1 MPNTHAT
8 ALCPTTA
15 DQTVAMKSPAAVAAR
30 MIGSDAP
37 TAVAGTIP
45 TSTRPSAT
53 EPTMNDGRPTA
64 IGSPPQT
71 GAGAGAAGA
80 GAAAAGSGV
89 ACTES
94 LAPEST
100 AVMASSF
107 IEERAPLPG
116 YRGCL
121 TPA

>member
-53 EPTMNDGRPTA
+53 EPTMKDGRPTA

-71 GAGAGAAGA
+71 GAGAAAAGA
-80 GAAAAGSGV
+80 GVLCA
-89 ACTES
+89 ES

-107 IEERAPLPG
+107 MEERAPLPG

-121 TPA
+121 TPL

>member
-15 DQTVAMKSPAAVAAR
+15 DQTVAMNRPAAVAAR

-53 EPTMNDGRPTA
+53 EPAMNDGRPTA
-64 IGSPPQT
+64 MGSPAQT
-71 GAGAGAAGA
+71 GAGAAA
-80 GAAAAGSGV
+80 AAAAGSGV
-89 ACTES
+89 ACAES

-121 TPA
+121 TPL

>member
-15 DQTVAMKSPAAVAAR
+15 DQIVAMNRPAAVAAR

-53 EPTMNDGRPTA
+53 EPAMNDGRPTA
-64 IGSPPQT
+64 MGSPPQT
-71 GAGAGAAGA
+71 GAGA
-80 GAAAAGSGV
+80 AAAAGSGV
-89 ACTES
+89 ACAES

-107 IEERAPLPG
+107 SEERAPLPG

-121 TPA
+121 TPL

>member
-8 ALCPTTA
+8 ALCPTAA
-15 DQTVAMKSPAAVAAR
+15 DQTVAMNRPAAVAAR

-53 EPTMNDGRPTA
+53 EPTIKDGRPTA
-64 IGSPPQT
+64 IGSPPQI
-71 GAGAGAAGA
+71 GAAA

-89 ACTES
+89 LCTES

-121 TPA
+121 TPG